1 MSFFIQDTKMGNNK
15 QRKVKRPPYEELIKQ
30 IKNVGYEKVGRKYG
44 VTGNAIKKW
53 VKYYEKYE
61 TKHIT

>member
-1 MSFFIQDTKMGNNK
+1 MGNNK